1 MATKKAAANNTN
13 AIAQYVGVLF
23 DLQQS
28 NANANQLAFDLVKSC
43 TTVDALTVVRDAFKA
58 EYATQYKARVG
69 TDEAKCKAAVDM
81 AWSRTMGRAKDMGY
95 ERPMAENAKA
105 AKARDSR
112 KSASAGKVDG
122 RTTKKASK
130 AVAVIVPESDTDD
143 DLNAAFDWV
152 MESDEN
158 ITLFKAWVA
167 MHQGKVP
174 VRKIIRRA
182 A

>member
-1 MATKKAAANNTN
+1 MATKQVKAQATN
-13 AIAQYVGVLF
+13 AIAQYVGALF

-28 NANANQLAFDLVKSC
+28 NANANQLAFDLVKDCADVES
-43 TTVDALTVVRDAFKA
+43 LNVVRDAFKA

-69 TDEAKCKAAVDM
+69 KDEAKCKAAVDM

-95 ERPMAENAKA
+95 ERPQADNAKA
-105 AKARDSR
+105 KKARDGR
-112 KSASAGKVDG
+112 KAASAGKVDG
-122 RTTKKASK
+122 RTTKKPAT
-130 AVAVIVPESDTDD
+130 VAVIVPESDTDE

-167 MHQGKVP
+167 AHQNKAP
-174 VRKIIRRA
+174 VRKVIRRA